1 MKSRHAARLGREVS
15 EIGFGAWAIGG
26 SWGAVAESD
35 AVAAL
40 NAALDGGVTF
50 VDTADVYG
58 GGRSE
63 EIIGRVLK
71 ARGGHRPFV
80 ATKCGRGGTNTPE
93 SYSKANLA
101 GWVEA
106 SLRRLQAEAL
116 DLIQLHCPPTAVYYM
131 PEVFGYLDEIVASGK
146 LRRYGVSVEKVEEG
160 LKAIEYPGVASV
172 QIIYNIF
179 RQRPARLFFREA
191 KRKGVATIVRVPLS
205 SGMLSGKMTRETA
218 FAADDHREYNREGA
232 SFDKGETFSGVPFD
246 VGLAA
251 VEELRPLVPAGVT
264 MAAFALRWILMND
277 GVTTVIPGARNA
289 AQAAANSAADDVA
302 AISDK
307 TMAAVAEIYQ
317 RRIAPL
323 VDARWV
329 SAVWLP
335 GPAFAGMSGGDATG
349 AAGTRRARVAPSRG
363 SWRCRRWART
373 SGTTR
378 RR

>member
-71 ARGGHRPFV
+71 ERGGKRPFV
-80 ATKCGRGGTNTPE
+80 ATKCGRGGSNTAE
-93 SYSKANLA
+93 SYTKANLTE
-101 GWVEA
+101 WVEA
-106 SLRRLQAEAL
+106 SLKRLQVEAL
-116 DLIQLHCPPTAVYYM
+116 DLIQLHCPPPAVYYM
-131 PEVFGYLDEIVASGK
+131 PEVFGYLDELVAMGK
-146 LRRYGVSVEKVEEG
+146 LRHYGVSVEKVEEG
-160 LKAIEYPGVASV
+160 LKAIEYPGVASI

-205 SGMLSGKMTRETA
+205 SGMLTGKMTKQTA
-218 FAADDHREYNREGA
+218 FANDDHREFNREGA

-251 VEELRPLVPAGVT
+251 VEELRPLVPAGTT
-264 MAAFALRWILMND
+264 MAAFALRWILMSD

-289 AQAAANSAADDVA
+289 AQAAANAAADDVA
-302 AISDK
+302 GLSDK
-307 TMAAVAEIYQ
+307 TLAEVAEIYQ
-317 RRIAPL
+317 RRIAPH
-323 VDARWV
+323 VDARW
-329 SAVWLP
+329 
-335 GPAFAGMSGGDATG
+335 
-349 AAGTRRARVAPSRG
+349 
-363 SWRCRRWART
+363 
-373 SGTTR
+373 
-378 RR
+378 